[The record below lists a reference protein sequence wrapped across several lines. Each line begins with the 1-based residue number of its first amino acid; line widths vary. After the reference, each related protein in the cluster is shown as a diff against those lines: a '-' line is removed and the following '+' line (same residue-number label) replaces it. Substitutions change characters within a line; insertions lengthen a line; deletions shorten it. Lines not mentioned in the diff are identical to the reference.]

1 MSRVD
6 EILESIEELEKEL
19 SQELRKTEN
28 EFLYT
33 IRNKKVRFARE
44 VEAYHREL
52 AAKWSDYVYDS
63 GLMMILTI
71 PVIWSALIPCFIM
84 DVVVSLYQLACFPVY
99 GIPRVKRGDYVVMD
113 RQALRYLNWIEK
125 VNCAYCSY
133 FNGVIAYVAEV
144 AARTEQFW
152 CPVRHARPVKSVHSR
167 YRFFFEYGDAKSYRE
182 RLEQVRRNFRDL
194 KG

>member
-6 EILESIEELEKEL
+6 EILQNIEELEKEL
-19 SQELRKTEN
+19 VGELRKTEN

-33 IRNKKVRFARE
+33 IRNKKVRFARD

-63 GLMMILTI
+63 GVMMILTI
-71 PVIWSALIPCFIM
+71 PVIWSALIPCAIM

-152 CPVRHARPVKSVHSR
+152 CPVRHARPVKAVHSR
-167 YRFFFEYGDAKSYRE
+167 YRFFFEYGDAKGYRE